1 MIFDIIG
8 LSDTPTDNIV
18 LYLVFLPIDS
28 NLVGIGTK
36 NLSADLIN
44 MLEFLCA
51 FRLGVVSKPVDTELG
66 TIFAA

>member
-8 LSDTPTDNIV
+8 LSDTPTDNLV

-36 NLSADLIN
+36 NLSADVN
-44 MLEFLCA
+44 
-51 FRLGVVSKPVDTELG
+51 
-66 TIFAA
+66 